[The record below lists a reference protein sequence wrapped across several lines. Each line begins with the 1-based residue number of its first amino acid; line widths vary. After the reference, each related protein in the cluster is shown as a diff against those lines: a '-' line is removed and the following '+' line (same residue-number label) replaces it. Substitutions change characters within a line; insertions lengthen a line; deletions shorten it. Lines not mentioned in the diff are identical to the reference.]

1 MVTSGSVYTPGS
13 EVVATPAGG
22 LPVVVWI
29 HGGGYIEGAAS
40 TFNGAD
46 LIKESNYG
54 VVTVLV
60 QYRLGLFG
68 MCLLLPLVFS
78 TLRCIHYV
86 LGFLSGEAVKQGGA
100 LNAGIRR

>member
-1 MVTSGSVYTPGS
+1 MVSVYTPGS

-29 HGGGYIEGAAS
+29 HGGGYIGGAAS
-40 TFNGAD
+40 SYNGAD
-46 LIKESNYG
+46 LIKESNHG

-68 MCLLLPLVFS
+68 MCLLLPLVFKH
-78 TLRCIHYV
+78 TLRCIHCR
-86 LGFLSGEAVKQGGA
+86 LGFLSGEAVKEGGA
-100 LNAGIRR
+100 LNAGIRT